1 MSSRKL
7 LKLNETPE
15 SHPTAFGLIN
25 FELILERMAPQFRE
39 TAAMI
44 IESSA
49 SGVGIVMVSA
59 IGYFT
64 DSWISYLY
72 GQAIMISE

>member
-1 MSSRKL
+1 
-7 LKLNETPE
+7 
-15 SHPTAFGLIN
+15 
-25 FELILERMAPQFRE
+25 MAPQFRE
-39 TAAMI
+39 SAAMI

-49 SGVGIVMVSA
+49 SGVGIVMVSV

-72 GQAIMISE
+72 GQAVMITDEKKSF